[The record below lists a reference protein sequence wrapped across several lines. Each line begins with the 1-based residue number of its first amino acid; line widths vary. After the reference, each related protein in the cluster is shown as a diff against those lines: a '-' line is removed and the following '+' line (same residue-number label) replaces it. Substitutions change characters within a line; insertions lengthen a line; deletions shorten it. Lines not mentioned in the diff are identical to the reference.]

1 MTDIDPVTG
10 LADGTFG
17 LARLS
22 EGARVFNALVR
33 PGGEVIDI
41 SARFPGSHA
50 IYADWAR
57 TFDELTRLSARAA
70 PTGTAVGGYRVLPP
84 TERPQIFCAGS
95 NYRQHAAE
103 MYTFNEGNYQKERRP
118 GESDED
124 FYQRNAAF
132 VAQKRATGMPFIWL
146 ATHGSL
152 VGPDDDIL
160 LPAVGRAHDWEA
172 ELTVVVAGG
181 APRYMT
187 PSEAATYVAG
197 YTIGNDMHTGDLFSR
212 SDVKWNA
219 DWIAKQQPTFK
230 QTGPFVVPRQFIPD
244 RGALTIQLDV
254 NGETMQDWPADDMI
268 FSPEEYLAY
277 ASERLPLLPG
287 DLLMMGSP
295 PGNAAVHGGRFLTPG
310 DTVDIRI
317 NRLGSQHHR
326 VLAEDT
332 AGRTP
337 HFGLPPLDTTV
348 APDAKVTAS
357 GSSR

>member
-1 MTDIDPVTG
+1 MIDPTTG
-10 LADGTFG
+10 LREGTFG

-22 EGARVFNALVR
+22 DGEKVLTALVR
-33 PGGEVIDI
+33 PCGEVVDLT
-41 SARFPGSHA
+41 ARFPSTNDL
-50 IYADWAR
+50 YADWPR
-57 TFDELTRLSARAA
+57 TFDELLRTAASAKS
-70 PTGTAVGGYRVLPP
+70 TGTKVDGYRVLPP

-103 MYTFNEGNYQKERRP
+103 MYTFNEGNYQKERLA
-118 GESDED
+118 GESDDD
-124 FYQRNAAF
+124 FYQRNLDF
-132 VAQKRATGMPFIWL
+132 VTQKRAQGMPFIWL

-152 VGPDDDIL
+152 VGPEDDIV
-160 LPAVGRAHDWEA
+160 LPHVGHAHDWEA

-181 APRYMT
+181 APRYLS
-187 PSEAATYVAG
+187 PDEASDYIAG

-212 SDVKWNA
+212 SDIKWNA

-230 QTGPFVVPRQFIPD
+230 QAGPFVVPKQFFPE
-244 RGALTIQLDV
+244 RAEMVIQLDV

-295 PGNAAVHGGRFLTPG
+295 PGNGAVHGRFLLPG

-317 NRLGSQHHR
+317 TGLGRQHHR
-326 VLAEDT
+326 LIAEDT
-332 AGRTP
+332 GGRSP
-337 HFGLPPLDTTV
+337 FFGMPPLEPIPLPDGNDAVSTT
-348 APDAKVTAS
+348 PNPL
-357 GSSR
+357 